1 MRQAVHRATTPS
13 VRAHFLLLW
22 SRNTLLTAGVLIL
35 GYCGYV
41 LLDARLYQASETRNF
56 QEQIKDSTPIP
67 ASDGSVREASF
78 HPDAGKPLGEIEL
91 TRVGVTAIILEGTD
105 DRTLRRAVGHVPG
118 TPLPGQPGNVAI
130 AGHRDTFFR
139 ALRNV
144 RQDDEI
150 TLMTLQGSYRYR
162 VDSISVVGPEATQVL
177 DNTGGDFLTLV
188 TCFPFY
194 YVGPAPRRFI
204 VRAQRISQ

>member
-1 MRQAVHRATTPS
+1 MRQAVHRATTRS
-13 VRAHFLLLW
+13 VRTHYLLRW

-91 TRVGVTAIILEGTD
+91 TRVGVTAMILEGTD